1 MLLAMRAANTPGNQ
15 WAMEKSDPKSHRQII
30 ARGRTAVFVL
40 KHFPAMLLD
49 SSAVINVTG
58 AGDSLVG
65 SILASLASNS
75 EAMQDVGSVTRMVN
89 RAQQAAAL
97 TLRSDMAVS
106 PLLDTLDS

>member
-1 MLLAMRAANTPGNQ
+1 MP
-15 WAMEKSDPKSHRQII
+15 
-30 ARGRTAVFVL
+30 
-40 KHFPAMLLD
+40 LD

-75 EAMQDVGSVTRMVN
+75 DAIQDVGTVTRMIN

-97 TLRSDMAVS
+97 TLRSEMAVS
-106 PLLDTLDS
+106 PLLDTLDR

>member
-15 WAMEKSDPKSHRQII
+15 WAMEKSDPKS
-30 ARGRTAVFVL
+30 RTAVFVL